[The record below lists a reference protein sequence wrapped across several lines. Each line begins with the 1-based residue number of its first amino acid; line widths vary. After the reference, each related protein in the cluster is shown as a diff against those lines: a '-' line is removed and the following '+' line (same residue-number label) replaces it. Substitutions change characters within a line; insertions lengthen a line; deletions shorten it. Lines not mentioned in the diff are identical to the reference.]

1 LKEDEKQFFLQV
13 VNGCTKPYKD
23 GSRIR
28 PRDIINSEGFTMHY
42 KRSWYLLGKWSDKG
56 WYDYGVTLD
65 LGWITLKGYEVAESL
80 LN

>member
-1 LKEDEKQFFLQV
+1 
-13 VNGCTKPYKD
+13 
-23 GSRIR
+23 
-28 PRDIINSEGFTMHY
+28 MHY